1 MNVDGL
7 YNCICFDF
15 YILDNDGWMCKGNI
29 NCKIFLLFWIFY
41 IYNNNKINYIKI
53 KKILFLEYNIRNEF
67 LVKYFYYFFLEC
79 DGFLYGKICENVCN
93 CG

>member
-1 MNVDGL
+1 MMDECVKVIL
-7 YNCICFDF
+7 IVKFFYCFEF
-15 YILDNDGWMCKGNI
+15 
-29 NCKIFLLFWIFY
+29 FY